1 MFMLVPSLQTESIAS
16 GEDIGTVRLWTLND
30 GDDNYLAVSPHVH
43 HRVHQHYE
51 DEDGSPAR
59 VHSVAFTPDG
69 QTLASGG
76 DEGNIFLWD
85 TRMFL

>member
-30 GDDNYLAVSPHVH
+30 GDANSLAICPHVH
-43 HRVHQHYE
+43 C
-51 DEDGSPAR
+51 DEDDDDEVTVR

-76 DEGNIFLWD
+76 EDGDIFLWD
-85 TRMFL
+85 TRMYL